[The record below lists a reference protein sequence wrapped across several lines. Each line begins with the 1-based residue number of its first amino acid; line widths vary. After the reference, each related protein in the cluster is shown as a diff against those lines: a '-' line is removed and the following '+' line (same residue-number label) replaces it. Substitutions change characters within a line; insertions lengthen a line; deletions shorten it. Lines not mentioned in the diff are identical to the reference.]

1 MLEVVFILFM
11 IHLYLEVSGDLFCI
25 IFVYVYGAVT
35 WYNTPV
41 MCYATIVD
49 DVAVLVKNTTNT
61 QVLGKENNPLNAKI
75 MLKTVEFARY
85 KSFFSAVHLNN

>member
-25 IFVYVYGAVT
+25 IFVYVYGVVT

-49 DVAVLVKNTTNT
+49 DVALFV
-61 QVLGKENNPLNAKI
+61 
-75 MLKTVEFARY
+75 
-85 KSFFSAVHLNN
+85 